1 VTPEGG
7 ESGTGG
13 NWITRSARWVRG
25 ISRRTSL
32 RTKLVTAVLG
42 LVIAA
47 LVAISI
53 ASVWILRSYL
63 TTQDDTT
70 LTQAISTIDTST
82 ITQPGKLY
90 PIRGFSNLY
99 VGIQQ
104 SGSQLSW
111 ANGSGVG
118 VGGGQTDPLPDLP
131 TSSGW
136 AGSGTTAITAPAES
150 GNQTWRVF
158 ATTYQYQVLSPSGT
172 QAETGTLVVAAD
184 LGDINQTIRRVAAFD
199 IAISAAI
206 VLALAVVGVAV
217 VRANLR
223 PLEEIEETAEEIAAG
238 HLNRR
243 VRESDPHTEVG
254 SLAQSLNIMLSQ
266 IETAF
271 RAQQASEEAAHQS
284 EERMRRFIA
293 DASHELRTP
302 LTAIRGFAEYY
313 RQRGG
318 VETAEELA
326 AANGSA
332 GEHLT
337 AEDLDRIMHRVE
349 AEASRM
355 GLLVEDLL
363 MLARL
368 DQQRPLSIKP
378 VDLLTLAAD
387 SVQDGRMIAPDRAI
401 DLQVAPGAAFIV
413 DGDEARLRQVIT
425 NLVNNALTHTPA
437 GTPVTVRIASGAL
450 DSGKPA
456 VVLEVVDRG
465 PGLTPEQAQHVFDR
479 FYRAD
484 TARTRATGGSGLGLS
499 IVSSL
504 VAAHGGDVAVRSTP
518 GEGATFRVRL
528 PLVAEAHAAADSD
541 DEDAD
546 SGVF

>member
-1 VTPEGG
+1 L
-7 ESGTGG
+7 
-13 NWITRSARWVRG
+13 RWVRG
-25 ISRRTSL
+25 ISHRTSL

-47 LVAISI
+47 LVVISVL
-53 ASVWILRSYL
+53 STWILRSYL
-63 TTQDDTT
+63 TTQDDPA
-70 LTQAISTIDTST
+70 LTST
-82 ITQPGKLY
+82 FSSGLQFSGNAGVAYTRGGYVIGFQLPGSQLTWASQQQIPGLGKVKVSSPLPELPTGSWTNSSNPVLITVP
-90 PIRGFSNLY
+90 S
-99 VGIQQ
+99 Q
-104 SGSQLSW
+104 SGS
-111 ANGSGVG
+111 
-118 VGGGQTDPLPDLP
+118 D
-131 TSSGW
+131 
-136 AGSGTTAITAPAES
+136 
-150 GNQTWRVF
+150 TWRVIGE
-158 ATTYQYQVLSPSGT
+158 TVPTISGQT
-172 QAETGTLVVAAD
+172 ATLVLAAD
-184 LGDINQTIRRVAAFD
+184 LGNINQTLRRIVAFD
-199 IAISAAI
+199 VAISAAI

-243 VRESDPHTEVG
+243 VRESDPRTEVG

-271 RAQQASEEAAHQS
+271 RAQQESEEAAHLS

-413 DGDEARLRQVIT
+413 DGDEARLRQVIS

-437 GTPVTVRIASGAL
+437 GTPVTVHIASGAL
-450 DSGKPA
+450 DGGKPA
-456 VVLEVVDRG
+456 VVLEVADRG
-465 PGLTPEQAQHVFDR
+465 QGLTPEQAQHVFDR

-528 PLVAEAHAAADSD
+528 PLVAEAHASDDPDSD
-541 DEDAD
+541 DEDAG
-546 SGVF
+546 SAFFP

>member
-7 ESGTGG
+7 ESGTSG
-13 NWITRSARWVRG
+13 NWVTRAGRWLRG
-25 ISRRTSL
+25 ISHRTSL
-32 RTKLVTAVLG
+32 RTKLITAVLA

-47 LVAISI
+47 LVVISA

-63 TTQDDTT
+63 TTQDDST
-70 LTQAISTIDTST
+70 LTSA
-82 ITQPGKLY
+82 
-90 PIRGFSNLY
+90 FSSLQ
-99 VGIQQ
+99 V
-104 SGSQLSW
+104 SGSPNTAGSDHGGYVAGFQLPGDQLSW
-111 ANGSGVG
+111 SGTNQVLPG
-118 VGGGQTDPLPDLP
+118 LASPLPELP
-131 TSSGW
+131 TGSWANASSPTLITVPSQ
-136 AGSGTTAITAPAES
+136 SGPTS
-150 GNQTWRVF
+150 WRVIGL
-158 ATTYQYQVLSPSGT
+158 TVTSSDGQ
-172 QAETGTLVVAAD
+172 TGTLVLAVD
-184 LGDINQTIRRVAAFD
+184 LGNINHTIRQIVAFD
-199 IAISAAI
+199 IAVSAAI
-206 VLALAVVGVAV
+206 VLVLAVVGVAV

-223 PLEEIEETAEEIAAG
+223 PLEEIEETAEEIATG
-238 HLNRR
+238 QLNRR
-243 VRESDPHTEVG
+243 VRESDPRTEVG
-254 SLAQSLNIMLSQ
+254 SLAQSLNLMLSQ

-271 RAQQASEEAAHQS
+271 HAQQASEEAAHQS

-332 GEHLT
+332 SEHLT

-349 AEASRM
+349 SEASRM

-368 DQQRPLSIKP
+368 DQQRPLSINP

-387 SVQDGRMIAPDRAI
+387 SVQDARMIAPDRVI
-401 DLQVAPGAAFIV
+401 DLSVAPGAAFIV
-413 DGDEARLRQVIT
+413 DGDEARLRQVIG
-425 NLVNNALTHTPA
+425 NLVTNALVHTPA
-437 GTPVTVRIASGAL
+437 GTPVSVRISSGAL
-450 DSGKPA
+450 KDGRPA
-456 VVLEVVDRG
+456 AILDVADQG
-465 PGLTPEQAQHVFDR
+465 PGLTPDQARHVFDR

-484 TARTRATGGSGLGLS
+484 TARTRTTGGTGLGLA

-504 VAAHGGDVAVRSTP
+504 VTAHGGDVAVRSEP

-528 PLVAEAHAAADSD
+528 PLVAEAHANDPD
-541 DEDAD
+541 DDLSAYLSEA
-546 SGVF
+546 SGSGWLGVA